1 VGEVL
6 VDEVTDIQGAQNSV
20 MNHVPNGTGKRATL
34 RTIPGELR
42 SVLQGREKLPEF
54 KNLKIQSLPSCHR
67 PSQYACEHP
76 FNAARLKACL
86 LSSFRDT
93 IWVTKN

>member
-6 VDEVTDIQGAQNSV
+6 VDEVTDIQGAQNIV
-20 MNHVPNGTGKRATL
+20 MNHMPNGTGKRATL
-34 RTIPGELR
+34 RTIPDELR

-54 KNLKIQSLPSCHR
+54 KNLENQSLPNCHKT
-67 PSQYACEHP
+67 SQYACEHP
-76 FNAARLKACL
+76 FNAARLTACL

-93 IWVTKN
+93 IWATEN